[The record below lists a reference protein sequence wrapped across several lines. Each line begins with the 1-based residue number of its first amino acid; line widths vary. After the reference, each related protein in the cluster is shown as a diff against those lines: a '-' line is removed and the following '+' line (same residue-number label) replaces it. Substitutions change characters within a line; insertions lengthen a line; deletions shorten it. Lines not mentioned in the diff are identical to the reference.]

1 MTIKESD
8 DATNLVEEDADIPT
22 NNDNDTDN
30 DSLTTTDQQNDTND
44 SNGQR
49 DVINEVNVNGDGNRS
64 SFYNNDDGTDSGDV
78 QERKIQHWKNS
89 DFAVGCVNVTWK
101 DDRPSWFRKD
111 DNRGNNVVD
120 NQYAISSLVC
130 GCLGAGRVGNLAILA
145 QSTEHYEEEE
155 IVDSVTGQIAIR
167 NKKRPKLLWV
177 MGPYWS
183 VNLCIT
189 FPLII
194 GVSAWM
200 CYYRVSGSHIAVII
214 TWSIGT
220 CLLIISL
227 CMISCRNP
235 GILHRHSQIPP
246 NIDTDTEEEN
256 WRWNDQAR
264 TYRPSNARFDNE
276 CQVVIEGFDHT
287 CPWTGTAIGSRN
299 MFWFKIFVFMVCIM
313 LVYTLILAVFTTLL
327 NPFT

>member
-1 MTIKESD
+1 MTIKESNG
-8 DATNLVEEDADIPT
+8 ATNLIEEDAAVPR
-22 NNDNDTDN
+22 NNENEN
-30 DSLTTTDQQNDTND
+30 DSLTTIEQNET
-44 SNGQR
+44 SETNGQR
-49 DVINEVNVNGDGNRS
+49 IVVNEVNMNGNDDRN
-64 SFYNNDDGTDSGDV
+64 SFHNDDGVDSGDV
-78 QERKIQHWKNS
+78 QERKIQHWKDC

-101 DDRPSWFRKD
+101 DDRPSWFRKG
-111 DNRGNNVVD
+111 DNRGTNVD

-130 GCLGAGRVGNLAILA
+130 GCLGAERVGNMAVLA
-145 QSTEHYEEEE
+145 QSTENYEEE
-155 IVDSVTGQIAIR
+155 IVDSATGQVAII

-183 VNLCIT
+183 VNLFIT

-194 GVSAWM
+194 GVSAWI
-200 CYYRVSGSHIAVII
+200 CYYKVSRSHLAIII

-220 CLLIISL
+220 FLLITSL

-246 NIDTDTEEEN
+246 NIDTEGEN

-299 MFWFKIFVFMVCIM
+299 MFWFKMFVFMVCVM
-313 LVYTLILAVFTTLL
+313 LAFTLILAVFSTFL
-327 NPFT
+327 NPFI

>member
-8 DATNLVEEDADIPT
+8 GTTNLVEEDVDIPR
-22 NNDNDTDN
+22 NNDN
-30 DSLTTTDQQNDTND
+30 DSLTTTEQNETNE
-44 SNGQR
+44 SNSQR
-49 DVINEVNVNGDGNRS
+49 VVVNEVNVNGDDNRNS
-64 SFYNNDDGTDSGDV
+64 LYNDDGADSGDV
-78 QERKIQHWKNS
+78 QEHKIQHWKDS

-111 DNRGNNVVD
+111 DNRGINVD

-130 GCLGAGRVGNLAILA
+130 GCFGAERVGNMAILA
-145 QSTEHYEEEE
+145 QSTENYDEE
-155 IVDSVTGQIAIR
+155 VMDSVTGQVAII

-183 VNLCIT
+183 VNLFIT

-194 GVSAWM
+194 GVSAWI
-200 CYYRVSGSHIAVII
+200 CYYRVSGSHFAVII

-220 CLLIISL
+220 FLLIISL

-246 NIDTDTEEEN
+246 NIDTEEEN

-299 MFWFKIFVFMVCIM
+299 MFWFKTFVFMVCVM

-327 NPFT
+327 NPFN